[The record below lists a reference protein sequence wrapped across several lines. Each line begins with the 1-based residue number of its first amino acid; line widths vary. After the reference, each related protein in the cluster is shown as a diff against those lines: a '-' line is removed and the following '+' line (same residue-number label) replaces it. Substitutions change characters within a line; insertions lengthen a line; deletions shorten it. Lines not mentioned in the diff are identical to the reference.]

1 MYMKRKNKLK
11 EIEKQ
16 ITDIDKKIF
25 EDPTS
30 EVSHNSSD
38 LRTFLINEMN
48 LELKQQADASH
59 IRSKAKW
66 IEEGGKNTPYFLSLE
81 KKTPK

>member
-1 MYMKRKNKLK
+1 MYIKRKNKLK

-38 LRTFLINEMN
+38 LRTFLINETN

-66 IEEGGKNTPYFLSLE
+66 IEEGE
-81 KKTPK
+81 KIHLTF